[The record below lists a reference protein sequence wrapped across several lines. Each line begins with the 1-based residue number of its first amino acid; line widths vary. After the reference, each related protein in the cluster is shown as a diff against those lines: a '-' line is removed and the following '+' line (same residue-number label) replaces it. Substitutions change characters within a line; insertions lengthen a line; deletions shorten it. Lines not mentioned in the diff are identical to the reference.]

1 MDNENMNPQPGFTPV
16 PTPQNSYVPPRT
28 TQRFC
33 PVTDTRD
40 IFLASMLLIF
50 CIMLVDTLFWSTAGL
65 FVSISMGMIAIFSF
79 LYLWKYR
86 KKVTIYSLFCVFA
99 TLLLDASFTFHD
111 DTWVKFCTFVM
122 CVVLLSS
129 CFLDLTQVR
138 RHIAGTIYAIGDFFW
153 LIFPMTF
160 GRIGRGLYAL
170 FHKQEEDGSFRTRRI
185 GAVLLGLVIALP
197 LVCIILPLL
206 SSSDAAFEALMGK
219 IRMANIL
226 HFIIAALFGLFLAVL
241 LFGQL
246 YCLGRTKRQQKETAG
261 KRGIEPVVVVSFLS
275 VLCLIYAIYVVSQLA
290 YFFDAFR
297 GLLPK
302 DYTVAKY
309 ARRGFAEMCVLCVIN
324 LCAIIFSLMLCRRK
338 DDNPPRGVRLPALL
352 LCLFSVL
359 LVAVSMS
366 KMLLYIQSFGMTRLR
381 ILTSGFM
388 LVLDVLFICV
398 GLWLFIKKFPYLKFA
413 VAAAAIVLLAFSFG
427 NVDRF
432 VARYNVH
439 AYQSGKLD
447 SIDVETLGDLSSAS
461 VPYLVELLD
470 DSDPAVAKQ
479 AKRELHDD
487 LAEFYFYEGF
497 DSDNEESVYAGERHY
512 DIRGFNLDT
521 YRARTLLRDNFDRVN
536 PLKSDDFTD

>member
-1 MDNENMNPQPGFTPV
+1 MDYETMNPRPEYTPE

-33 PVTDTRD
+33 PVSDNRD
-40 IFLASMLLIF
+40 VFLASMLFIF

-65 FVSISMGMIAIFSF
+65 FVSVSMGMIAIFSF

-86 KKVTIYSLFCVFA
+86 KKVTVYSLFCILA

-111 DTWVKFCTFVM
+111 DGWVKFCTFVM
-122 CVVLLSS
+122 CMILLSA
-129 CFLDLTQVR
+129 CFLDLTQTR
-138 RHIAGTIYAIGDFFW
+138 RRLAGTIYAIGDFFW

-160 GRIGRGLYAL
+160 GRIGGGLSAL
-170 FHKQEEDGSFRTRRI
+170 FHKQEEDGTIHTRKI

-219 IRMANIL
+219 IRMANDL
-226 HFIIAALFGLFLAVL
+226 RFIIAAMFGLFLAAL

-246 YCLGRTKRQQKETAG
+246 YCLARTTREKKEKVG
-261 KRGIEPVVVVSFLS
+261 KRGIEPVVIVSFLS

-302 DYTVAKY
+302 NYTVAKY
-309 ARRGFAEMCVLCVIN
+309 ARRGFLEMCVLCVIN
-324 LCAIIFSLMLCRRK
+324 LCAIVFGLMLCRRK
-338 DDNPPRGVRLPALL
+338 DDNPPKGVRLPATL
-352 LCLFSVL
+352 LCLVSVL
-359 LVAVSMS
+359 LVVVAMS
-366 KMLLYIQSFGMTRLR
+366 KMMLYIQSFGMTRLR

-388 LVLDVLFICV
+388 LVLAVLFIGV
-398 GLWLFIKKFPYLKFA
+398 GLWLFIKKFPYLKLA
-413 VAAAAIVLLAFSFG
+413 VAAAAIVLLVLSFG

-432 VARYNVH
+432 VARYNVR
-439 AYQSGKLD
+439 AYQNGTLD
-447 SIDVETLGDLSSAS
+447 SIDVRTIGDLSAAS
-461 VPYLVELLD
+461 VPYLTELLD
-470 DSDPAVAKQ
+470 DKDPAVAKQ
-479 AKRELHDD
+479 AKEELHND
-487 LAEFYFYEGF
+487 LWEFYEQKDIEWHTYESNF
-497 DSDNEESVYAGERHY
+497 TQERHY

-521 YRARTLLRDNFDRVN
+521 YRAKKLLHDNFDRIN
-536 PLKSDDFTD
+536 PLIFDDSAD